1 MFIHNLS
8 DTLVN
13 GLRGVVKKLDTD
25 SIEVKFLI
33 NEKPVFVSISRKIF
47 TTFDPV
53 EKIVIAKRVQ
63 FPLKACYGITI
74 HKSQGMTLP
83 ELVVDCEN
91 CVQPGQL
98 GVAVG
103 RAVSVEGLKVVNF
116 KKHLCRKHPSYVYNF
131 HGSFSI
137 GVVKNDLSCCNNSY
151 EICSDNPS
159 EYGDDDIASEDDNDH
174 HDNDN
179 LDETLILDDSDFFY
193 SEIDKIDFIENH
205 FDLEPIA
212 DVFLHSRNVLDSVL
226 QTFKDTPVEDK
237 IVAFKDAILKNYKL
251 YNDWFQCQSSIMDD
265 IGLNCF
271 PEGEISYCQ
280 KHRNDYFRKFNKY
293 ISSDENEEKAISL
306 LKKYQQ
312 DVKGPAFQVLT
323 AVMFNLE
330 RSFFTELSTYL
341 KLSEPEPFQK
351 LPENIDSAGNAKL
364 RYVGGY
370 VLAKLKYNLSKKIR
384 NCLYVKGKEV
394 DLSNYQC
401 EMNILISL
409 CSSYDELIAS
419 TKNPDTL
426 SEVKRKQNERESL
439 TNISD
444 FTFEFF
450 KTLELFCRE
459 RLTHKRLVDM
469 GQFLFRVVKD
479 EVITDYEPFQ
489 AWVNCV
495 TNSRPLCQIER
506 NNDDIS
512 EILDDIV
519 MSCDSYI
526 VLFQCAVI
534 LYLKVSFSQFRKT
547 YLTYLK
553 KEKGIALRKK
563 VMKKTKQMPK
573 SFNITFF
580 NEDNSSNKEVS
591 MLRLKSELMQNRNFL
606 NEHSFTKKDL
616 ILICQQ
622 YKIKVSAQQM
632 KDAIINVLVKGIL
645 DSVSLHSHEEETPI
659 DGEQPGPSGI
669 NPLSTPEPLSP
680 TNTDSTAPV
689 PEKRKRKQTISKVNG
704 KRKGKGERKTEE
716 KDNR

>member
-1 MFIHNLS
+1 M
-8 DTLVN
+8 
-13 GLRGVVKKLDTD
+13 
-25 SIEVKFLI
+25 
-33 NEKPVFVSISRKIF
+33 
-47 TTFDPV
+47 
-53 EKIVIAKRVQ
+53 
-63 FPLKACYGITI
+63 
-74 HKSQGMTLP
+74 
-83 ELVVDCEN
+83 
-91 CVQPGQL
+91 
-98 GVAVG
+98 
-103 RAVSVEGLKVVNF
+103 
-116 KKHLCRKHPSYVYNF
+116 YNF

-159 EYGDDDIASEDDNDH
+159 EYGDDDIASDDDNDH

-193 SEIDKIDFIENH
+193 SEIDKIDFIEKH

-251 YNDWFQCQSSIMDD
+251 YDDWFQCQSSIMDD

-280 KHRNDYFRKFNKY
+280 EHRNDYFRKFNKY

-341 KLSEPEPFQK
+341 ELSEPEPFQK

-364 RYVGGY
+364 RYVSGY

-479 EVITDYEPFQ
+479 EVITDYELFQ

-591 MLRLKSELMQNRNFL
+591 MLRLKSELMQNRIFL

-704 KRKGKGERKTEE
+704 KGKEKGKGKRKKKTTD
-716 KDNR
+716 DNDENCAICNKAYTCMEGEDWICCNLCSLWYHRQCANLEDESEWCRLSGDEPFICAMCQ

>member
-1 MFIHNLS
+1 MLIRNLS

-13 GLRGVVKKLDTD
+13 RLRGVVNKLDTD

-33 NEKPVFVSISRKIF
+33 NEKPVFVSISRENF

-159 EYGDDDIASEDDNDH
+159 EYGDDDIASDDDNDH

-193 SEIDKIDFIENH
+193 SEIDKIDFIEKH

-251 YNDWFQCQSSIMDD
+251 YDDWFQCQSSIMDD

-293 ISSDENEEKAISL
+293 ISSDENEEKAVSL

-312 DVKGPAFQVLT
+312 YVKGPAFQVLT
-323 AVMFNLE
+323 AVIFNLE

-341 KLSEPEPFQK
+341 ELSEPEPFQK

-364 RYVGGY
+364 RYVSGY

-469 GQFLFRVVKD
+469 GQFLLRVVKD
-479 EVITDYEPFQ
+479 EVITDYELFQ

-591 MLRLKSELMQNRNFL
+591 MLRLKSELMQNIMLF
-606 NEHSFTKKDL
+606 K
-616 ILICQQ
+616 
-622 YKIKVSAQQM
+622 
-632 KDAIINVLVKGIL
+632 
-645 DSVSLHSHEEETPI
+645 
-659 DGEQPGPSGI
+659 
-669 NPLSTPEPLSP
+669 
-680 TNTDSTAPV
+680 
-689 PEKRKRKQTISKVNG
+689 
-704 KRKGKGERKTEE
+704 
-716 KDNR
+716 